1 MARLDTA
8 ILPQDDE
15 PTAKGAS
22 PHSTPTTLSFPI
34 LDEGNPLD
42 PGGTEMYAT
51 ANLLADQPAASP
63 QPVSGLGRSILRNFS
78 VVMIAFVL
86 SRVLGL
92 LRDVVIAAR
101 FDQTERDAYY
111 AAFRI
116 PDTIFLLVVGGA
128 VSSAFIP
135 VFSAQRAQGKDAA
148 AWRLA
153 STLINLSIILVSLF
167 GIVAALLAP
176 QIIGGLIAPGYTGE
190 KLQLTI
196 NLTTVLMLSP
206 LFMGL
211 GAWAQGILNAEHR
224 FVLSA
229 FAPIFYNLGII
240 VGALFFAPYIGPVGL
255 AWGVV
260 LGAIL
265 HIATQV
271 PGLLRLGMKYQLR
284 LNLRDAGTGEVLRLI
299 GPRVVGQIA
308 FQANFIIITSF
319 ASSNSGWVNA
329 VNYAFTLM
337 MLPFGVFAL
346 SLSTVVFPT
355 LAEQFGRREVAQM
368 RVTVWG
374 GVRLLV
380 FLSAVSSV
388 FLLVMR
394 EPIVRLLYQRN
405 KFTASDT
412 AQVADALL
420 YFSLGLIS
428 YAVVE
433 VLTRSFYAMHDT
445 RTPVVI
451 ALITVAVNFLCCLL
465 FVGPLGQGGL
475 ALALV
480 LSTTAELLILLLTIR
495 RRFSRLDPQNA
506 AVQQDERRAISGAL
520 KSIGAAAVVGLLLQ
534 GYLSFLAPIF
544 PAGLFGQLLSMSGA
558 GLLAVVAYLAL
569 SLLLGNAEARQLS
582 ALITRRLRR

>member
-1 MARLDTA
+1 
-8 ILPQDDE
+8 
-15 PTAKGAS
+15 
-22 PHSTPTTLSFPI
+22 

-196 NLTTVLMLSP
+196 NLTIVLMLSP

>member
-1 MARLDTA
+1 M
-8 ILPQDDE
+8 
-15 PTAKGAS
+15 
-22 PHSTPTTLSFPI
+22 
-34 LDEGNPLD
+34 DEGNPLD

>member
-1 MARLDTA
+1 
-8 ILPQDDE
+8 
-15 PTAKGAS
+15 
-22 PHSTPTTLSFPI
+22 

>member
-1 MARLDTA
+1 MVRLDTA
-8 ILPQDDE
+8 ILPQDDD
-15 PTAKGAS
+15 PTVQGAS
-22 PHSTPTTLSFPI
+22 PRPAPTAPSFPI

-63 QPVSGLGRSILRNFS
+63 QSGSGLGRSILRNFS
-78 VVMIAFVL
+78 VVMVAFVL

-135 VFSAQRAQGKDAA
+135 VFSAQRTQGKDAA

-196 NLTTVLMLSP
+196 SLTIVLMLSP

-229 FAPIFYNLGII
+229 FAPVFYNLGII
-240 VGALFFAPYIGPVGL
+240 VGALLFAPYMGVMGL
-255 AWGVV
+255 AVGVV

-265 HIATQV
+265 HFASQL
-271 PGLLRLGMKYQLR
+271 PGLLRLGMKYQVR
-284 LNLRDAGTGEVLRLI
+284 LNLRDAGVGEVLRLI
-299 GPRVVGQIA
+299 GPRLLGQIA

-329 VNYAFTLM
+329 VNYAFTLL

-355 LAEQFGRREVAQM
+355 LAAQFGRQEVAQM
-368 RVTVWG
+368 RTTVWW

-380 FLSAVSSV
+380 FLSAISSV

-394 EPIVRLLYQRN
+394 EPIVRLLYQRGA
-405 KFTASDT
+405 FTATDT
-412 AQVADALL
+412 AQVADTLL

-506 AVQQDERRAISGAL
+506 AVQQDERMAISGAL
-520 KSIGAAAVVGLLLQ
+520 KSIGAAVAVGLLLQ

-544 PAGLFGQLLSMSGA
+544 PAGFFGQLLFMSGA

-569 SLLLGNAEARQLS
+569 SLLLGNAEAGQLS

>member
-1 MARLDTA
+1 M
-8 ILPQDDE
+8 
-15 PTAKGAS
+15 
-22 PHSTPTTLSFPI
+22 
-34 LDEGNPLD
+34 DEGNPLD

-196 NLTTVLMLSP
+196 NLTIVLMLSP